1 MGYTK
6 KAIESFVRMREFGVE
21 PDAHMYNTILREM
34 LNEKLLELALALY
47 TTMLKSNVEPNF
59 YTYNM
64 LIDGICKRGEVKG
77 AQELLDEMKRV
88 GFPPSDMISCN
99 VVLNGFCKTGRL
111 KEALSF
117 VWLIKKDGFSLNRNS
132 YTSLINGFFKARRY
146 REARVWYTKMFEEGI
161 VPDVVLYAI
170 MIRGL
175 SEEGRVGEAGKM
187 LEEMN
192 QIGLTHDAYCYNVVI
207 QGLCDVGMVVEAKE
221 LFNRMEKL
229 GCELSIVTF
238 NALINGL
245 CKAKNLEEAMNLFY
259 KMDVGRKYSFR
270 FSLSQGSCQVSDGA
284 SLQKKVK
291 EMCEAGQ
298 ILKAYKL
305 ITDHAGD
312 LRLDIISY
320 NILINAFCLDREF
333 NAAYNLFEELQKK
346 GLSPD
351 SVTYGTIIKG
361 LFIVDREDDAFKK
374 EQGLTGIHSLFGIFE
389 EPS

>member
-64 LIDGICKRGEVKG
+64 LIDGLCKRGEVKG

-88 GFPPSDMISCN
+88 GIVPCVLSMTSILYSCWFPPSDMISCN

-207 QGLCDVGMVVEAKE
+207 QGLCDVG
-221 LFNRMEKL
+221 LLNRAQSLHLEISERNV
-229 GCELSIVTF
+229 CTHTI
-238 NALINGL
+238 LI
-245 CKAKNLEEAMNLFY
+245 C
-259 KMDVGRKYSFR
+259 
-270 FSLSQGSCQVSDGA
+270 
-284 SLQKKVK
+284 
-291 EMCEAGQ
+291 EMC
-298 ILKAYKL
+298 K
-305 ITDHAGD
+305 
-312 LRLDIISY
+312 
-320 NILINAFCLDREF
+320 
-333 NAAYNLFEELQKK
+333 
-346 GLSPD
+346 
-351 SVTYGTIIKG
+351 
-361 LFIVDREDDAFKK
+361 
-374 EQGLTGIHSLFGIFE
+374 
-389 EPS
+389 